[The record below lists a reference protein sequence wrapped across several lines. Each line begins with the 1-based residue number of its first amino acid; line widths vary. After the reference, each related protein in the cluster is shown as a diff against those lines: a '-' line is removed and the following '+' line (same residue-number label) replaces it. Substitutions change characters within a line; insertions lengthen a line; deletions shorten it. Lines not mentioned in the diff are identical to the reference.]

1 MLYLDSSALVKL
13 AVDEAESGVL
23 AGAVQGR
30 RLHSCALA
38 RTEVPRA
45 AARAVTEG
53 LARGRRVL
61 AVCRLVRLD
70 VRLLDAAAELQPPAL
85 RSLDA
90 IHLAAALTLG
100 SALDA
105 VITYDE
111 RMADA
116 ARAIGLEVRAP
127 A

>member
-13 AVDEAESGVL
+13 AVDEAESEPL
-23 AGAVQGR
+23 SEAVWGR
-30 RLHSCALA
+30 RLHSSALA

-45 AARAVTEG
+45 CARAVTDG

-61 AVCRLVRLD
+61 ALCRLVRLD
-70 VRLLDAAAELQPPAL
+70 PRLLDTAAALQPLAL

-90 IHLAAALTLG
+90 IHVAAALTLG
-100 SALDA
+100 DALDA
-105 VITYDE
+105 VVTYDE

-116 ARAIGLEVRAP
+116 ARAAGLEVRAP